1 MRMLVRQTKRYS
13 NLKFIDN
20 VEKNDDNVNTKSND
34 YGYFCELDTMDK
46 ILIEKIPLDNEIQRN
61 IIHNYINKYYVYNY
75 YNQKKD
81 DVEIIDINE
90 NNRENENNNEKYN
103 DLYFLINLIFI
114 TSTGCVLIYLTIN

>member
-1 MRMLVRQTKRYS
+1 L
-13 NLKFIDN
+13 IDN
-20 VEKNDDNVNTKSND
+20 TDKNDDNENNKSND

-46 ILIEKIPLDNEIQRN
+46 ILIEKIPLDNERQRN

-81 DVEIIDINE
+81 DDVEVMDDKENDKE

-103 DLYFLINLIFI
+103 DLYFLIHLIFI
-114 TSTGCVLIYLTIN
+114 TSTGFVLIYLTIN